1 MATSTTG
8 NPADHPSGSTHAEEP
23 SYIFAKPGVMSW
35 ATTLDHKRIGLMYL
49 ASILTMFF
57 LGGVMAILVRT
68 ELLTPGRTIMDP
80 DTYNRVFTLH
90 GAIMV
95 FLFIIPSVPA
105 ALGNIFLPLMI
116 GAKDVSFPRL
126 NLMSFYIYVLGAC
139 FGIYSI
145 VTNAVDTG
153 WTFYTP
159 YSSRTDTAVLTMT
172 TAVFV
177 LGFSSILTG
186 VNFIATIHS
195 LRAPGLHWRRLPLFV
210 WGMYSTS
217 VIQVLATPVLAITLF
232 LLLMENILTLGIF
245 NPTLGGDPV
254 LFQHFFWFY
263 SHPAVYI
270 MILPGMA
277 IVNEIIA
284 TFSRRKIFG
293 YMFVAM
299 SSVSLALLGFLVWG
313 HHMFVAGMS
322 EYATLVFSALTFLV
336 AIPSGVKVFN
346 WTATL
351 YKGSIS
357 FESPMLYAL
366 AFIVLFTIG
375 GLTGLF
381 LGTLAV
387 DVHLHDTYFVVA
399 HFHYVMVG
407 GTVFGFLGG
416 LHYWWPKM
424 FGKLYD
430 ETQARIAFVLV
441 FIGFNLTFFP
451 QFLLGSHGMPRRYYD
466 YLPHFQSLHVISSIG
481 AYTLLLG
488 FLIMAFMFFRS
499 LTSGKKSPQNPWGSA
514 GYEWQTASPPIEHN
528 FHHQPVMERGPYDY
542 HLATEAEL
550 FEGYEHERTGAALFD
565 HGHGHEAVSHAAKH
579 DDEKGKFGGSATGPA
594 ALAASDQEEDAPAKA
609 AAKEEEE

>member
-1 MATSTTG
+1 MATQTATNPTG
-8 NPADHPSGSTHAEEP
+8 AAPAHGHEEP
-23 SYIFAKPGVMSW
+23 DFFADPAHQGWRSW
-35 ATTLDHKRIGLMYL
+35 AFTLDHKRIGLMYL
-49 ASILTMFF
+49 V
-57 LGGVMAILVRT
+57 GVMSAFFAGGIMAVLVRT
-68 ELLTPGRTIMDP
+68 ELATPGRTIMDP
-80 DTYNRVFTLH
+80 DTYNRIFTLH
-90 GAIMV
+90 GALMV

-105 ALGNIFLPLMI
+105 ALGNFFLPLML

-126 NLMSFYIYVLGAC
+126 NLMSFYIYVLGAI
-139 FGIYSI
+139 FGLYSI

-159 YSSRTDTAVLTMT
+159 YSSVSTTATLTMT
-172 TAVFV
+172 TAVFI

-195 LRAPGLHWRRLPLFV
+195 LRAPGLHWKRLPLFV
-210 WGMYSTS
+210 WGMYATS

-232 LLLMENILTLGIF
+232 LLIMENVLTLGIF

-277 IVNEIIA
+277 VVNEIIA

-299 SSVSLALLGFLVWG
+299 SSISLALLGFLVWG

-346 WTATL
+346 WVATL
-351 YKGSIS
+351 YQGSIS

-381 LGTLAV
+381 LGTLAT

-407 GTVFGFLGG
+407 GTVFGMLGG

-424 FGKLYD
+424 SGRMYD
-430 ETQARIAFVLV
+430 EGLARISFALV

-466 YLPHFQSLHVISSIG
+466 YLPQFTGLHQISTAG
-481 AYTLLLG
+481 AFTLLVG
-488 FLIMAFMFFRS
+488 FLIMFYMLAKS
-499 LTSGKKSPQNPWGSA
+499 WVSGPKAPRNPWGSA
-514 GYEWQTASPPIEHN
+514 GYEWATASPPITHN
-528 FHHQPVMERGPYDY
+528 FHGQPVYRRGPYDY

-550 FEGYEHERTGAALFD
+550 YDGLDEPAHEGPDHGSAAAAGAASAAAAEATAD
-565 HGHGHEAVSHAAKH
+565 HSAA
-579 DDEKGKFGGSATGPA
+579 DDE
-594 ALAASDQEEDAPAKA
+594 DDAPKKA
-609 AAKEEEE
+609 QDEDE